1 LQISPSL
8 HHISLNN
15 ENYFIIQSGSG
26 KWQLEKNNILTI
38 NKSGIKLMVTTGDS
52 AGLYSVYVY
61 YEVTKERIEAQV
73 QVYKPLEVQE

>member
-1 LQISPSL
+1 
-8 HHISLNN
+8 
-15 ENYFIIQSGSG
+15 
-26 KWQLEKNNILTI
+26 
-38 NKSGIKLMVTTGDS
+38 MVTTGDS